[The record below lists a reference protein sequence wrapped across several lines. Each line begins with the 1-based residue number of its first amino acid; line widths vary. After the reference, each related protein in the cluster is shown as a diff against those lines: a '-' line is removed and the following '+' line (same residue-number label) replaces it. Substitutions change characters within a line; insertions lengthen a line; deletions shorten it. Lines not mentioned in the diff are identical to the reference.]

1 MHAKK
6 KLKKKKYGREQK
18 IIGVYQDIKSSLSA
32 KVIARDKYIR
42 RSALGPNLQK
52 TIGANK
58 KCLRV

>member
-1 MHAKK
+1 MQ
-6 KLKKKKYGREQK
+6 KKKKNEKKKMEENRK
-18 IIGVYQDIKSSLSA
+18 SLVYIKSSLSA